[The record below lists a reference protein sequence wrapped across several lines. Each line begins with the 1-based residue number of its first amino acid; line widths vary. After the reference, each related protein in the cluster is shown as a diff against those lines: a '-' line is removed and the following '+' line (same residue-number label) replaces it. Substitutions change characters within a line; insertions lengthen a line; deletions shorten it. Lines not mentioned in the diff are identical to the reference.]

1 MFYAGSEKE
10 LSEQTELVFDV
21 PGGGFICMNPEHHE
35 ERLIRWTKQ
44 TGKPLLSLDYGK
56 APEYPYPFAID
67 ECYDAYKFIY
77 QSNGKCLGMKGTSL
91 SVVITGD
98 SAGAN
103 IATALMIKLLESR
116 PKLPEPVAL
125 VFAYAALS
133 FHFTSW
139 MPSSDLRVLRQ
150 ESHSDVAGIL
160 RGKEH
165 HEHRSPL
172 SVVEDR
178 PARPRHSRTK
188 SWGSSLARGI
198 GMSPGRGKT
207 DDEDEPWKDEDKSLS
222 ERVVFWDPA
231 TQQKQEELQKVKDQV
246 GKEVVLAASK
256 APLETKLAMT
266 SRTAFFNDR
275 IISPPMVC

>member
-1 MFYAGSEKE
+1 MFS
-10 LSEQTELVFDV
+10 
-21 PGGGFICMNPEHHE
+21 
-35 ERLIRWTKQ
+35 
-44 TGKPLLSLDYGK
+44 
-56 APEYPYPFAID
+56 
-67 ECYDAYKFIY
+67 
-77 QSNGKCLGMKGTSL
+77 
-91 SVVITGD
+91 
-98 SAGAN
+98 GAN
-103 IATALMIKLLESR
+103 IATALMIKLLETR
-116 PKLPEPVAL
+116 PQLPQPVAL

-178 PARPRHSRTK
+178 PNRPRHSRTK

-198 GMSPGRGKT
+198 GMSPGTNNK
-207 DDEDEPWKDEDKSLS
+207 DEQDLWKDEDKSLS

-231 TQQKQEELQKVKDQV
+231 SQQKQEELQKVKDEV

-256 APLETKLAMT
+256 GPLETKLAMT

-275 IISPPMVC
+275 IISPPMVSWC

>member
-1 MFYAGSEKE
+1 M
-10 LSEQTELVFDV
+10 
-21 PGGGFICMNPEHHE
+21 
-35 ERLIRWTKQ
+35 RR
-44 TGKPLLSLDYGK
+44 
-56 APEYPYPFAID
+56 
-67 ECYDAYKFIY
+67 
-77 QSNGKCLGMKGTSL
+77 
-91 SVVITGD
+91 
-98 SAGAN
+98 GAN

-116 PKLPEPVAL
+116 PKLPQPVAI
-125 VFAYAALS
+125 VYAYAALS

-172 SVVEDR
+172 SVVEDVR
-178 PARPRHSRTK
+178 SSRPRHSRTK

-198 GMSPGRGKT
+198 GMSPGRNK
-207 DDEDEPWKDEDKSLS
+207 EDEAEEEWKDEEKSLS

-231 TQQKQEELQKVKDQV
+231 SQEKQEELQRVKDEV

-275 IISPPMVC
+275 IISPPMVSCESVVGNFYVVER